1 MSINTIAL
9 KSLPDVDLHTQTYK
23 YFHRMY
29 ILTCYMNMEPVG
41 IQCGQVVAHTSFQYM
56 HVHNKKN
63 RIMDISRN
71 EAVHSQYIILRIYIA
86 SGEQY

>member
-1 MSINTIAL
+1 MSINSIAFI
-9 KSLPDVDLHTQTYK
+9 SLPDIDLHTQTYK

-29 ILTCYMNMEPVG
+29 IFTCYVG
-41 IQCGQVVAHTSFQYM
+41 IQSGQVVAHTTFLNM

-63 RIMDISRN
+63 GIMDISRN

-86 SGEQY
+86 SEEQYCLC